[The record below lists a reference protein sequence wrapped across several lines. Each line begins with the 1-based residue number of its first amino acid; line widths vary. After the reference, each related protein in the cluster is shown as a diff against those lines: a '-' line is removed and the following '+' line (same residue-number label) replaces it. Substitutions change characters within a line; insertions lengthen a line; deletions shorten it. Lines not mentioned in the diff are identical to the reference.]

1 MWSRPTLRS
10 ALVAGALFC
19 LAPLPS
25 GAQADTSLKLTTTAQ
40 VNADFR
46 AGVRDYE
53 NLSFESAA
61 DHFAAVSKADPNF
74 GLGRV
79 MFAAT
84 SATLTPAQ
92 QRAEMDRG
100 VADAARASTK
110 ELILAAAYREQALGN
125 NTVAAPLFR
134 AASELMPSDRLVAL
148 SGVGFFPGQASQ
160 VSALK
165 EYIGRNP
172 DYSPSYN
179 TLAYLLW
186 PTGDRAGALAAAKRQ
201 VELNPNAPNP
211 HDSYAEMLQ
220 WSGNYADAA
229 NEYRRATQLTPKFP
243 EAYAGLAEVAAL
255 QGRYDDARSFLNQAI
270 TNAWT
275 PQQKLGYERQIA
287 GTYTLQTSPA
297 LAKQLETIAVDAK
310 AAGDLQTAA
319 TAYSQLATVQ
329 AAAGNTA
336 ASHASIALAKSTSAD
351 YPWNVNYFAAMSH
364 ALMKHWGP
372 ANQELAALKAR
383 SEKDPTVSK
392 VLVAAAEGNLLT
404 QQGKP
409 ADALKV
415 LMATD
420 TTNILVINRIAEAHA
435 ALGHAADAASWNGKI
450 NEDRALNLA
459 SFTEM
464 NSRRRAKMQVAKK

>member
-1 MWSRPTLRS
+1 L
-10 ALVAGALFC
+10 C

-25 GAQADTSLKLTTTAQ
+25 GAQADTSLKLSATPQAT
-40 VNADFR
+40 ADFR

-92 QRAEMDRG
+92 QRAELDRG

-125 NTVAAPLFR
+125 NAVAAPLFH
-134 AASELMPSDRLVAL
+134 AAAELMPSDRLVAL
-148 SGVGFFPGQASQ
+148 SGVGFFPAQAAQ
-160 VSALK
+160 VSAVK
-165 EYIGRNP
+165 EYIARNP
-172 DYSPSYN
+172 DYAPSYN

-186 PTGDRAGALAAAKRQ
+186 QTGDRPGAIAAAKRQ

-220 WSGNYADAA
+220 WSGNYTDAA

-255 QGRYDDARSFLNQAI
+255 QGRYDEARSFLNQAVA
-270 TNAWT
+270 NAWT
-275 PQQKLGYERQIA
+275 QQQKLGYERQIA

-297 LAKQLETIAVDAK
+297 LAKQLETIAADAK

-319 TAYSQLATVQ
+319 TAYAQLATVQ

-336 ASHASIALAKSTSAD
+336 ASHASIALAKSTAD
-351 YPWNVNYFAAMSH
+351 YPWSVNYFAAMSH

-383 SEKDPTVSK
+383 SEKDPSVNKT
-392 VLVAAAEGNLLT
+392 LVAAAEGNLLT

-409 ADALKV
+409 ADALKI
-415 LMATD
+415 LMAAD
-420 TTNILVINRIAEAHA
+420 TTNLLVMNRIAEAHA
-435 ALGHAADAASWNGKI
+435 ALGHAAEAASWNGKI

-464 NSRRRAKMQVAKK
+464 NSRRRAKLQVAKK